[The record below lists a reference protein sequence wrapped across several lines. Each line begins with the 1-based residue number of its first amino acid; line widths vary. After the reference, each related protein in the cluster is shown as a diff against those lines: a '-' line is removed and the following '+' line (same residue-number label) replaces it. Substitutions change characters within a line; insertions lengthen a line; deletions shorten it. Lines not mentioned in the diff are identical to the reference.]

1 METMAIAA
9 LGSAGTAATA
19 SAAATA
25 GTAGLFGTAGS
36 FSFMSS
42 LSTLGTAFSIGSTIM
57 GGAADSAAAKSQAR
71 YEEFRGK
78 QELTRGRL
86 EAAKI
91 KSDLARDLSS
101 SIAIGAAQ
109 GIDITSG
116 SPAAARKAAET
127 DANRAWSM
135 AKTNAELG
143 AGASE
148 QNAYMIRRRGANA
161 YRSARSQAIGIA
173 SDFAQKQ
180 YDRGM
185 SF

>member
-19 SAAATA
+19 TAAATA
-25 GTAGLFGTAGS
+25 GTAGLFGSAGA
-36 FSFMSS
+36 FSFMQTF
-42 LSTLGTAFSIGSTIM
+42 STLGTAFGIGSALM
-57 GGAADSAAAKSQAR
+57 GGAADEAALKSQAR
-71 YEEFRGK
+71 FEAFRGK

-91 KSDLARDLSS
+91 KEDLARSMS
-101 SIAIGAAQ
+101 TSIAVGAAQ

-127 DANRAWSM
+127 DANRAWSIS
-135 AKTNAELG
+135 KYNADM
-143 AGASE
+143 GASAYN
-148 QNAYMIRRRGANA
+148 QNAYNIRRQGANA
-161 YRSARSQAIGIA
+161 FRSARSQAVGILT
-173 SDFAQKQ
+173 DFASKQ